1 MRASL
6 PVAASLVLLFLS
18 SCGESGAPITS
29 GTEVAAGPIQPL
41 LGAFKAQSE
50 TAHAVTGDVAI
61 ERAGLIFDNGV
72 TLYTRELNARRGHD
86 LIKRDGESYAAAAV
100 GPSDLVVELRRV
112 TQQVIAAD
120 APAIHGA
127 CETAEPPEYLAV
139 LYEPPAYTITVIVFT
154 GNDAPGPEATD
165 SRVCAIYGFTAPEGA
180 RTREGVVL

>member
-100 GPSDLVVELRRV
+100 GPSAR
-112 TQQVIAAD
+112 Q
-120 APAIHGA
+120 
-127 CETAEPPEYLAV
+127 
-139 LYEPPAYTITVIVFT
+139 
-154 GNDAPGPEATD
+154 PG
-165 SRVCAIYGFTAPEGA
+165 
-180 RTREGVVL
+180 